1 MPQKTQVS
9 RSLVRFVA
17 VACLALGACR
27 SAEPPASLP
36 SSPAVLSPTATA
48 LPTSTSTP
56 PPAATPTPGPSATPS
71 PAPTA
76 TPSPTPTQ
84 VPTPEPGP
92 RKPILIV
99 AGPQG
104 GDGGTQ
110 YDYYLGRG
118 MPWFVLYADG
128 QLLVD
133 ANPNGRKH
141 DYVER
146 KLTPADTC
154 RFLGQMQDTGFLQV
168 RGDGA
173 DYPLDQIYASMK
185 KDFGMGGPSIYIA
198 VNGYPSK
205 TVSIYY
211 SWTDVVVPAVRR
223 AYDLVTAYP
232 NTGMLPQSVDRSIVH
247 IRRFTDAEYPP
258 GDLIAANWPGDLPPL
273 ESLRRMANEAGDLE
287 LTGRLAAKVTSLIKG
302 DWVKKYVD
310 KGVDY
315 ILTGRQLLPH
325 ESLDYL
331 SRVSLR
337 ISSVADLPSCANRP
351 DLVVATP
358 TPGPEDDDW
367 LWQRKVDFFG
377 PQVALEAPAP
387 RGVVLAKWHGFA
399 VFKGQSGQD
408 FGKAYRFT
416 SSATS
421 GELLDYYQN
430 AVAPMGMRLVGT
442 ITDSVIYVP
451 STSDA
456 PPPFG
461 SGRLLFSRTQNGV
474 AVAWV
479 VVHIN
484 WSSSGSEA
492 AILEYDKMPFTARE
506 MAEMNR

>member
-1 MPQKTQVS
+1 MPASDSVS
-9 RSLVRFVA
+9 RILLSCVA
-17 VACLALGACR
+17 AACLALGACR
-27 SAEPPASLP
+27 SAETPTRVPSPPAVP
-36 SSPAVLSPTATA
+36 SPTATRQ
-48 LPTSTSTP
+48 PTSTL
-56 PPAATPTPGPSATPS
+56 PPAATPTPVPSATPS

-76 TPSPTPTQ
+76 TPSPTSTR

-118 MPWFVLYADG
+118 MPWFILYADG

-146 KLTPADTC
+146 TLTPADTC
-154 RFLGQMQDTGFLQV
+154 RFLGQIQDTGFLQV

-173 DYPLDQIYASMK
+173 DYPFDPIYASIK
-185 KDFGMGGPSIYIA
+185 KDVGMGGPSIYIA

-223 AYDLVTAYP
+223 AYDLVMAYP

-247 IRRFTDAEYPP
+247 IRRFTEAEYPP

-287 LTGRLAAKVTSLIKG
+287 LTGGLAARVTNLIKG
-302 DWVKKYVD
+302 DWVKKYVE
-310 KGVDY
+310 KGIDY

-325 ESLDYL
+325 ESLDYF
-331 SRVSLR
+331 SRSSLR
-337 ISSVADLPSCANRP
+337 VSSVAELPSCAYRP
-351 DLVVATP
+351 DLAVPTP
-358 TPGPEDDDW
+358 TPGPADDEW
-367 LWQRKVDFFG
+367 LWRRKVDYYG

-387 RGVVLAKWHGFA
+387 RGTVVANWHGFA

-421 GELLDYYQN
+421 GEVLDFYQH
-430 AVAPMGMRLVGT
+430 AVAPMGMRFVGT
-442 ITDSVIYVP
+442 ITD
-451 STSDA
+451 
-456 PPPFG
+456 
-461 SGRLLFSRTQNGV
+461 
-474 AVAWV
+474 
-479 VVHIN
+479 
-484 WSSSGSEA
+484 
-492 AILEYDKMPFTARE
+492 
-506 MAEMNR
+506 

>member
-9 RSLVRFVA
+9 RPLVRFVA

-48 LPTSTSTP
+48 SLTSTSTP

-92 RKPILIV
+92 RKPILV
-99 AGPQG
+99 MAGAYG
-104 GDGGTQ
+104 GDGGTSFDI
-110 YDYYLGRG
+110 YHGRNT
-118 MPWFVLYADG
+118 PSLILYADG
-128 QLLVD
+128 QLLVSGGND
-133 ANPNGRKH
+133 QYEQK
-141 DYVER
+141 YFER
-146 KLTPADTC
+146 ILSPTETC
-154 RFLGQMQDTGFLQV
+154 AFLDRIRRTGFLGI
-168 RGDGA
+168 RGSGKN
-173 DYPLDQIYASMK
+173 YPFDRIYAVAKLVMPT
-185 KDFGMGGPSIYIA
+185 GGGNYVIQ

-205 TVSIYY
+205 TVSIYGEAIE
-211 SWTDVVVPAVRR
+211 VVVPEVRR
-223 AYDLVTAYP
+223 TYEIVSHYP
-232 NTGMLPQSVDRSIVH
+232 LAGMRTFVSDRVIVH
-247 IRRFTDAEYPP
+247 LERYADIEYPP
-258 GDLIAANWPGDLPPL
+258 DLTVLPWPVGAPSAGSLLAKANA
-273 ESLRRMANEAGDLE
+273 RGDLE
-287 LTGRLAAKVTSLIKG
+287 LDGALGAAMKRLLGLPRIAR
-302 DWVKKYVD
+302 YVD
-310 KGVDY
+310 QGIEYV
-315 ILTGRQLLPH
+315 LSGRQLLPH
-325 ESLDYL
+325 ESLDYVSL
-331 SRVSLR
+331 HSLR
-337 ISSVADLPSCANRP
+337 ISSIDDLPRCANRP

-358 TPGPEDDDW
+358 TPGPDDDDW
-367 LWQRKVDFFG
+367 LWQRKVDYFG
-377 PQVALEAPAP
+377 PQVALEAPPP
-387 RGVVLAKWHGFA
+387 RGAVLANWHGFA
-399 VFKGQSGQD
+399 VFKGQSGHD

-430 AVAPMGMRLVGT
+430 TVAPMGMRLVGT

-451 STSDA
+451 STFDA
-456 PPPFG
+456 PPPFS
-461 SGRLLFSRTQNGV
+461 SGRLLFSRTQNRV

-479 VVHIN
+479 VIHIN

>member
-315 ILTGRQLLPH
+315 ILTGRQLLLH

-337 ISSVADLPSCANRP
+337 ISSVAELPSCANRP
-351 DLVVATP
+351 DLVGHHRRLHRVQSTGTARTDRRLAHHRP
-358 TPGPEDDDW
+358 SAAGDDRAGR
-367 LWQRKVDFFG
+367 LGRNHPYGAGSHARHSQS
-377 PQVALEAPAP
+377 
-387 RGVVLAKWHGFA
+387 RGGCCWAER
-399 VFKGQSGQD
+399 S
-408 FGKAYRFT
+408 
-416 SSATS
+416 
-421 GELLDYYQN
+421 
-430 AVAPMGMRLVGT
+430 
-442 ITDSVIYVP
+442 
-451 STSDA
+451 
-456 PPPFG
+456 G
-461 SGRLLFSRTQNGV
+461 SGRHPRRAGLHARGLRCRV
-474 AVAWV
+474 ADGHHLHGRRRPAQPLRDLRR
-479 VVHIN
+479 
-484 WSSSGSEA
+484 G
-492 AILEYDKMPFTARE
+492 
-506 MAEMNR
+506 